1 MDRALK
7 KYNTTNACLGFV
19 VDDLRLKQTQMKK
32 IIRKNQNKIR
42 SNDTYIQGFK
52 NAVFYTVQYIDNYD
66 QLKRAIEKSLHKYI
80 KDQTMKNVQLDE
92 DIKTEYENQKKYLNN
107 SVTSIKKR
115 LDKERQI
122 HKQEHL
128 NVMHR
133 NMELINEIA

>member
-1 MDRALK
+1 
-7 KYNTTNACLGFV
+7 
-19 VDDLRLKQTQMKK
+19 
-32 IIRKNQNKIR
+32 
-42 SNDTYIQGFK
+42 
-52 NAVFYTVQYIDNYD
+52 
-66 QLKRAIEKSLHKYI
+66 
-80 KDQTMKNVQLDE
+80 MKNVQLDE